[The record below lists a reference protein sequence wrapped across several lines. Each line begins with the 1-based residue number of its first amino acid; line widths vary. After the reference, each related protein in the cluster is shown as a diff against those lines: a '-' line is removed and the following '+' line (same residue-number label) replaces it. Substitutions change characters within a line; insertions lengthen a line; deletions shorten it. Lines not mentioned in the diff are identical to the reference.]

1 MNDRILGVLY
11 DTLEGYG
18 HLAGSV
24 HDNEMLELVVQ
35 FQSDVNALRVQ
46 RMSAVDFLVKAA

>member
-1 MNDRILGVLY
+1 MDDLILNVLY

-24 HDNEMLELVVQ
+24 HDNEVLELVIQ

-46 RMSAVDFLVKAA
+46 RMGAADFLVKAA